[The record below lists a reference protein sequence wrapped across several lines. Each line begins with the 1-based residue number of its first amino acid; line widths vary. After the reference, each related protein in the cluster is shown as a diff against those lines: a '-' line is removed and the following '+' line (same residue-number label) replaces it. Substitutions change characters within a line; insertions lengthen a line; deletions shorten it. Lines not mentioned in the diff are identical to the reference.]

1 MRWSWVGLVVAVL
14 ASASA
19 SCVGTASQVPVT
31 PESSGAR
38 ASKDAPL
45 KVALKIV
52 AQDVEGQPLSGVV
65 FSARSAR
72 ENHASALF
80 GVTDPSG
87 RGQFRLPPGWY
98 IVSARAPGYQS
109 FVDTDVRL
117 GRDHPATVTMTLQP
131 GGTVSGGVVDDFG
144 APVVDA
150 RLAWVPEDE
159 TAPRLTAVSDKQA
172 RFNFEGVGRGRGVLI
187 AERMGFPWIRQTFDS
202 LPRELKVTFTAPGR
216 LRVRA
221 VAPDGRP
228 MNIYDTE
235 LEQLDARE
243 PSWNRVSA
251 DGVVIYEGLRPGRY
265 RVATSY
271 APWPST
277 WWTSAAEFTVVPGQ
291 AQEVVLSFERFKER
305 EALQGRVV
313 GPDGRPLRGIRLF
326 AESGVA
332 KEGGPRSQ
340 TEAVTD
346 AQGRFAMEHLLKGPQ
361 RMRLSGSQEV
371 VEVAADARDVSL
383 SFPTFKVEESALEGR
398 VLAPDGRPVGRFKVL
413 GTTFED
419 PEGRFTLPRVAS
431 PPVELIFEAKHFA
444 PLRLVVETLQ
454 SPRTVLPDIVLERGR
469 TVRGQV
475 LDADGRPLAPG
486 HEVSLLFTRELNFPS
501 AQGTLARALT
511 DAEGRFVM
519 AHVPRDAGVVIVDAE
534 AETAHATAGCGSGN
548 GELANRAGCPRP
560 GLRGGR
566 GRPAARR
573 LPGGVLVQ
581 GTRCFGTQVRCGR
594 TLHPARSQRTGLR
607 AEGLRWP

>member
-98 IVSARAPGYQS
+98 IVSARAPGHQS

-117 GRDHPATVTMTLQP
+117 GRDPPATVTMTLQP
-131 GGTVSGGVVDDFG
+131 GGTVSGFVVDDFG

-187 AERMGFPWIRQTFDS
+187 AERMGFPWIRQAFDS

-243 PSWNRVSA
+243 PS
-251 DGVVIYEGLRPGRY
+251 
-265 RVATSY
+265 
-271 APWPST
+271 
-277 WWTSAAEFTVVPGQ
+277 
-291 AQEVVLSFERFKER
+291 
-305 EALQGRVV
+305 
-313 GPDGRPLRGIRLF
+313 
-326 AESGVA
+326 
-332 KEGGPRSQ
+332 
-340 TEAVTD
+340 
-346 AQGRFAMEHLLKGPQ
+346 
-361 RMRLSGSQEV
+361 
-371 VEVAADARDVSL
+371 
-383 SFPTFKVEESALEGR
+383 
-398 VLAPDGRPVGRFKVL
+398 
-413 GTTFED
+413 
-419 PEGRFTLPRVAS
+419 
-431 PPVELIFEAKHFA
+431 
-444 PLRLVVETLQ
+444 
-454 SPRTVLPDIVLERGR
+454 
-469 TVRGQV
+469 
-475 LDADGRPLAPG
+475 
-486 HEVSLLFTRELNFPS
+486 
-501 AQGTLARALT
+501 
-511 DAEGRFVM
+511 
-519 AHVPRDAGVVIVDAE
+519 
-534 AETAHATAGCGSGN
+534 
-548 GELANRAGCPRP
+548 
-560 GLRGGR
+560 
-566 GRPAARR
+566 
-573 LPGGVLVQ
+573 
-581 GTRCFGTQVRCGR
+581 
-594 TLHPARSQRTGLR
+594 
-607 AEGLRWP
+607 